1 MDKAWLG
8 HAAYLYGGNRM
19 KKRVD
24 DYVLGNMAP
33 EDREAMDQ
41 ARRYDPELDQS
52 IRDLEDSLAPL
63 SLAAGAITPPKG
75 LWSKIE
81 AAIGTES
88 EALEGRMI
96 VELAEGDWEPVAPGI
111 DSKLMWN
118 GRTTLLRCAPGAIL
132 PNHMH
137 DDEEHLLVL
146 SGDLVIGG
154 RTFNGG
160 DYIRSRR
167 GFDRFLHMTRTG
179 CLILSQVGR

>member
-1 MDKAWLG
+1 
-8 HAAYLYGGNRM
+8 M
-19 KKRVD
+19 KKRID
-24 DYVLGNMAP
+24 DYVLGNMTP
-33 EDREAMDQ
+33 EDRATMDRE
-41 ARRYDPELDQS
+41 RRYDPELDQS

-75 LWSKIE
+75 LWNKIE
-81 AAIGTES
+81 AAIGSES
-88 EALEGRMI
+88 EALEGRLI
-96 VELAEGDWEPVAPGI
+96 AELAEGDWEPVAPGI

-179 CLILSQVGR
+179 CLILSQIGR